1 MPGGRTARPLGI
13 SRHAVSLAL
22 GIGLALSSPS
32 GGRAAEPA
40 PAPTLQERLGHPKDA
55 RVLILHADDLGMNH
69 STNRA
74 TFEALEKKW
83 ITSASILVPCPWFP
97 EVAAF
102 ARAHPEADLGIHL
115 ALNSEWTTYRWGP
128 VSPRAAVP
136 SLLDADGY
144 FPLLQPSVVERA
156 KIAEVEIELRAQVER
171 ARSAGIPISHLDT
184 HMGTLAGKA
193 ALLDAYRRAGA
204 EAGVPILLPREEV
217 AASGARVPDH
227 EILIDRLLQIVTPA
241 PSLTGWREAYEKML
255 AALPPGVHEL
265 IVHLAFDDEETRAAT
280 VDHPAWG
287 AAWRQLDYELVKS
300 PEFRAFLKREGFV
313 LASWRDLAR
322 AAAGPGPAV
331 ANPAP
336 RRSF

>member
-1 MPGGRTARPLGI
+1 MSHPRRGGRTAAT
-13 SRHAVSLAL
+13 SSAVAASAQGVLTIGAGLLL
-22 GIGLALSSPS
+22 GIGLSSAALSE
-32 GGRAAEPA
+32 AAEP
-40 PAPTLQERLGHPKDA
+40 PTPPTLQERLGHPKAA
-55 RVLILHADDLGMNH
+55 RVLVLHADDLGMNH

-74 TFEALEKKW
+74 TFEALEKGW
-83 ITSASILVPCPWFP
+83 VTSASILVPCPWFP

-102 ARAHPEADLGIHL
+102 AKAHPEADLGIHL

-144 FPLLQPSVVERA
+144 LPLQQREVVERA

-171 ARSAGIPISHLDT
+171 ARSAGIRISHLDT
-184 HMGTLAGKA
+184 HMGTLVGSP
-193 ALLDAYRRAGA
+193 ALFDAYRRAGA
-204 EAGVPILLPREEV
+204 EAGVKVLLPREAV
-217 AASGARVPDH
+217 AAAGATVPDH
-227 EILIDRLLQIVTPA
+227 EVLIDHLLMIETPA

-265 IVHLAFDDEETRAAT
+265 IVHLAFDDDETRAAT

-322 AAAGPGPAV
+322 AAPP
-331 ANPAP
+331 P
-336 RRSF
+336 R